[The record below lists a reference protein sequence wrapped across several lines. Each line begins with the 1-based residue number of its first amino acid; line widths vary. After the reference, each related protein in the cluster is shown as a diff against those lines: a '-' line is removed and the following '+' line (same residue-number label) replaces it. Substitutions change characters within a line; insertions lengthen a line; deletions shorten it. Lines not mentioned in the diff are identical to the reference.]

1 MTGQSTASDTVR
13 KRWADILSALTDRR
27 NLDGADAEWAMGE
40 TLRGSVDDA
49 RLAGLLV
56 GLRSKGETVAEL
68 DGLVRAMDEHAV
80 SVRADGPLL
89 DIVGTGGDTARTVNI
104 STVSAIVAAAAGAR
118 VVKHGNRSASSASS
132 ASSACGP
139 ADLLEELGVVIDL
152 PPATVPQVLAE
163 AGIAFCFAPLF
174 HPAMRHAS
182 AVRRR
187 LGVPTAFNVLGPL
200 TNPAAPAASAVG
212 VADARTAPVVAGVL
226 ARRNRSALVFRGDDG
241 LDGLTVTTT
250 SQVWVVRAATVRQEV
265 FDPRDLGIPPATPDA
280 LRGGSPADNA
290 EIARSMLA
298 GGRGPVR
305 DAVLLSAAAGLTAA
319 TPGTAPLTEQ
329 LGAAMARAADAVDS
343 GDAAELLDRWVKVT
357 ARLGE
362 DAALAAG

>member
-1 MTGQSTASDTVR
+1 MTGQATASDTTR

-27 NLDGADAEWAMGE
+27 DVSGVDTEWAMGE
-40 TLRGSVDDA
+40 VMRGVVDDA

-80 SVRADGPLL
+80 RVRADGPLL
-89 DIVGTGGDTARTVNI
+89 DIVGTGGDMARTVNI

-118 VVKHGNRSASSASS
+118 VVKHGNRSASSA
-132 ASSACGP
+132 CGS

-152 PPATVPQVLAE
+152 PPETVPWVLSE
-163 AGIAFCFAPLF
+163 AGIAFCFAPVF

-200 TNPAAPAASAVG
+200 TNPAVPDASAVG
-212 VADARTAPVVAGVL
+212 VADARMAPVVAGVL

-241 LDGLTVTTT
+241 LDELTVTTT
-250 SQVWVVRAATVRQEV
+250 SRVWTVHGGTVRPEV
-265 FDPRDLGIPPATPDA
+265 FDPKDLGIPAASADS
-280 LRGGSPADNA
+280 LRGGSPAHNA
-290 EIARSMLA
+290 EVTRRVLA
-298 GGRGPVR
+298 GDRGPVR
-305 DAVLLSAAAGLTAA
+305 DAILLSAAAGLAA
-319 TPGTAPLTEQ
+319 AAPDTAPVTER
-329 LGAAMARAADAVDS
+329 LGAAMVRAAGAVDS
-343 GDAAELLDRWVKVT
+343 GDAAELLDRWIRVTVK
-357 ARLGE
+357 LSESGPS
-362 DAALAAG
+362 AG